1 MTTAAQIQAN
11 RTNARKSTGPRT
23 PEGKEKASQ
32 NALKHGLRARQA
44 VIPGEDPAEF
54 EEHREEML
62 AELAPAGAVQTMLA
76 ERIVH
81 LSWRLRRAERVQNA
95 VFDTLYAREVDYRP
109 SPRSGPL
116 APGSAPAN
124 PDGDWVLGRTIIA
137 DFANRPVLD
146 RLLTYERRIESSL
159 YKAMREL
166 ERLKRLHHLNPP
178 TTNPTPQSQTR
189 SEPQTA
195 NQIERYHSGSH
206 MDSPTTAPDNSVIS
220 TKSLALNEAER
231 GEARTDKSGAGRD
244 ALAVRNQISPL
255 RPACSRP
262 PVGMTGTGAEPR
274 NLPADAGGTRGRATN
289 AGATVV
295 S

>member
-1 MTTAAQIQAN
+1 MATQAQIQAN
-11 RTNARKSTGPRT
+11 RTNAEKSTGPRT

-32 NALKHGLRARQA
+32 NALKHGLRAKQA
-44 VIPGEDPAEF
+44 VIPGEDPGEF

-95 VFDTLYAREVDYRP
+95 VFDTLYAREVDYEP
-109 SPRSGPL
+109 SRHRHVPAGS
-116 APGSAPAN
+116 SAPAN

-137 DFANRPVLD
+137 DFANCPVLD

-166 ERLKRLHHLNPP
+166 ERLKRLHHLAPP
-178 TTNPTPQSQTR
+178 TENRTPQSQPKPATPPE
-189 SEPQTA
+189 EPTPEPAPLSGDDALRQTNPIDA
-195 NQIERYHSGSH
+195 GK
-206 MDSPTTAPDNSVIS
+206 ASVAEM
-220 TKSLALNEAER
+220 TNEA
-231 GEARTDKSGAGRD
+231 
-244 ALAVRNQISPL
+244 
-255 RPACSRP
+255 
-262 PVGMTGTGAEPR
+262 
-274 NLPADAGGTRGRATN
+274 NLVTTEMYHGGTEITEMDAAAPLKR
-289 AGATVV
+289 